1 MSDNDD
7 YLFALK
13 LQQQLNEQSPESNN
27 TTNQASKKRLTNEPA
42 NSSQADFELAV
53 KLQAQLNAESDA
65 GSDDGSDFKG
75 LPGASGASDLDSSI
89 QFVYSGQTKA
99 VAKAKP
105 SASGQSDYLNQ
116 TQNLVH
122 PEWELIDPTPDISSM
137 FVQFDDKFFQKRL
150 GAVVIEWSKR
160 MYSCAGICYQRGNH
174 YFKEIIIRLS
184 EPLLKLRPRKD
195 LVETMLHEMIHAYCF
210 VLNIREGNGGHG
222 PNFKRIM
229 NTINKVAG
237 TNITVYHT
245 FHDEVDAYRTH
256 IWRCTGICQNHTPF
270 QGWVKRTSNRAPGPS
285 DQWWEKH
292 QRECGGTFM
301 KVSQPPP
308 IKPAKEPTK
317 LSKAKKSIKNLP
329 ATTSADDIRNYFEKP
344 PAKRP
349 AFGVTSSEKPI
360 SQLASI
366 VPPTSYPGLSSDP
379 FAPLKETAAA
389 PKVFSFS
396 DLNNDR
402 SQKEVRGGKLGKG
415 VFGIRSPPREMSGQ
429 GYTLANSAG
438 DIENGKTPDRS
449 HLRQLYLR
457 RFGKDP
463 PESDINKKKT
473 ESQPKESS
481 KPDVDASNK
490 KRSRESNEDDNE
502 IVRWESYDD
511 DIMVR
516 DVVPTVINISDSD
529 DDDDKEVKKEKPRQE
544 RVPSPRSFSP
554 ISRNL
559 PISSQERTRNIKR
572 EVMADESLRFSDEDI
587 FMIDDEYDDAVDHDD
602 ENLLA
607 ATELAD
613 QSIIDE
619 FFGEDTLMQE
629 YQREND
635 VIPSGS
641 RYHHNVNNEIV
652 SCPICFEKMKRS
664 QLSNHLEGCSIT
676 IRIEPPSLKPKTIVK
691 QANTN
696 TSINSSS
703 TKNNNSKANQSKT
716 KSRSSGTSAKA
727 RDNIEAREVNDS
739 IRPRTRS
746 ATLLSSSE
754 KRVTRQSSRKEI
766 LKQSGYTDQEIAE
779 LNLSSSSANTSFS
792 DEDQQLTPRQ
802 RRQRNLFKRTTP
814 CPHCGQELMG
824 RQLEAHGKLCTNKR
838 RSRFK

>member
-13 LQQQLNEQSPESNN
+13 LQQQLNEESPESNN
-27 TTNQASKKRLTNEPA
+27 TTNQASKKRVTNEPT

-53 KLQAQLNAESDA
+53 QLQAQLNAESDA
-65 GSDDGSDFKG
+65 DSEDDGGFKG

-89 QFVYSGQTKA
+89 QFVYSGQTNA

-105 SASGQSDYLNQ
+105 SASRGESDYLNQ

-160 MYSCAGICYQRGNH
+160 MYSCAGICYQRGNR

-308 IKPAKEPTK
+308 PSRPAKEPAK
-317 LSKAKKSIKNLP
+317 SSKGKKAISNQP
-329 ATTSADDIRNYFEKP
+329 ATSSSDDIRNYFEKP

-349 AFGVTSSEKPI
+349 AFGVSSSAKPV

-366 VPPTSYPGLSSDP
+366 VPPSSYPGLSSDP
-379 FAPLKETAAA
+379 FALPKQTAAA

-396 DLNNDR
+396 DFTNDR
-402 SQKEVRGGKLGKG
+402 SPTEVRGGKLGNG

-438 DIENGKTPDRS
+438 DIEN
-449 HLRQLYLR
+449 
-457 RFGKDP
+457 DP
-463 PESDINKKKT
+463 PEPDISKKTT
-473 ESQPKESS
+473 ESQPKDSS
-481 KPDVDASNK
+481 KPDADTSKTNK

-502 IVRWESYDD
+502 IVGWESYDD

-516 DVVPTVINISDSD
+516 DVVATVINISDSD
-529 DDDDKEVKKEKPRQE
+529 DDDDDDNDKKVKKEKPSQE
-544 RVPSPRSFSP
+544 QVPSPRSCSP

-587 FMIDDEYDDAVDHDD
+587 LMIDDEYDDAVDRDD

-613 QSIIDE
+613 QSILDE
-619 FFGEDTLMQE
+619 FFGEDTLIQE

-641 RYHHNVNNEIV
+641 RYHHNVNNDIV

-676 IRIEPPSLKPKTIVK
+676 IRIEPPSFKPKTIVK

-696 TSINSSS
+696 TSINTSS
-703 TKNNNSKANQSKT
+703 TKNNSSKANPSTKT

-727 RDNIEAREVNDS
+727 RDNIEARKANDS

-746 ATLLSSSE
+746 VTLLSSSE
-754 KRVTRQSSRKEI
+754 KRMTRQSSKREI
-766 LKQSGYTDQEIAE
+766 LKQSGYTDREIAE

-802 RRQRNLFKRTTP
+802 RRQRNLFKKTTP
-814 CPHCGQELMG
+814 CPRCGQELMG
-824 RQLEAHGKLCTNKR
+824 HQLEAHGKLCTKKR